1 MVDGRQ
7 RGPGRAIFRE
17 GAVRATRV
25 VDGASGLA
33 GPRGRG
39 VTVAAGRPRAGA
51 RDRRVHG
58 SGGCRR
64 LPPTVGRETQPTSW
78 GIRQHHPAPNHPWH
92 GNAALQR
99 RKVSPTYLV
108 FRSRLPKSDAFDLSA
123 QYEMIALSRWSP
135 RTGPPNTAFHLTQV
149 NAIVR
154 RTTHRPVV
162 AS

>member
-39 VTVAAGRPRAGA
+39 GTVAAGRPRAGA

-78 GIRQHHPAPNHPWH
+78 GIRQHHQAPIILGTGTPLFKA
-92 GNAALQR
+92 G
-99 RKVSPTYLV
+99 
-108 FRSRLPKSDAFDLSA
+108 KSV
-123 QYEMIALSRWSP
+123 P
-135 RTGPPNTAFHLTQV
+135 LTQSS
-149 NAIVR
+149 VR
-154 RTTHRPVV
+154 VSQRATHL
-162 AS
+162 